1 MAARI
6 VRPLTQKFFLPN
18 CHLWY
23 RPVVIDEW
31 TSSENKMRG
40 MAGNTV
46 IIDIGITKRGLDD
59 IGDITKI
66 LPQCGPKGTLIKQG
80 QELVKIEWDAHVITT
95 ADELYH
101 AVWENVNGVF
111 SISSAVDG
119 ILAAAIPA
127 SVTFID
133 DTDVMATIAT
143 SKESMARAI
152 RQHSL
157 VDETT
162 YHRMI
167 SRQSPGQFQDE

>member
-1 MAARI
+1 M
-6 VRPLTQKFFLPN
+6 RPFTQKFFLPN

-23 RPVVIDEW
+23 RPVVIDEL
-31 TSSENKMRG
+31 TSSRSKMRG
-40 MAGNTV
+40 IAGNIV
-46 IIDIGITKRGLDD
+46 LIDIGITKRGLDD

-66 LPQCGPKGTLIKQG
+66 LPQCDPTGTLIKQG

-119 ILAAAIPA
+119 ILAATIPS
-127 SVTFID
+127 SVTYID

-143 SKESMARAI
+143 SKESITLAI
-152 RQHSL
+152 QQHNL
-157 VDETT
+157 VDEST

-167 SRQSPGQFQDE
+167 SRQSPGQFQDV